1 MTEFHQLQG
10 RFDLAPLDA
19 RSGERKYPY
28 ERGDDPVSLATR
40 YKMMNDKV
48 LQRQNRE
55 SAKLK
60 KKLDNFRTTKAEI
73 YRVLADDGAIEPRI
87 ARDKPTD
94 KSIYSV
100 TGRRPPPP
108 KGLDEQE
115 AEHFKDLKET
125 FASNQ
130 KIIKQLRERLLELAG
145 GQENVRAREKGERCG
160 YGRGGSRRLVRHKTR
175 Y

>member
-55 SAKLK
+55 SSKLK
-60 KKLDNFRTTKAEI
+60 KKLDNFRTTKSEI
-73 YRVLADDGAIEPRI
+73 YRVLADDGAVQPRLPVI
-87 ARDKPTD
+87 NLQTKTLFYHWASPAATN
-94 KSIYSV
+94 
-100 TGRRPPPP
+100 
-108 KGLDEQE
+108 GL
-115 AEHFKDLKET
+115 
-125 FASNQ
+125 
-130 KIIKQLRERLLELAG
+130 R
-145 GQENVRAREKGERCG
+145 
-160 YGRGGSRRLVRHKTR
+160 
-175 Y
+175 

>member
-55 SAKLK
+55 SSKLK
-60 KKLDNFRTTKAEI
+60 KKLDNFRTTKSEI
-73 YRVLADDGAIEPRI
+73 YRVLADDGAVQPKI

-94 KSIYSV
+94 KSIYSI
-100 TGRRPPPP
+100 TRRRPPPP
-108 KGLDEQE
+108 MGLDE
-115 AEHFKDLKET
+115 
-125 FASNQ
+125 
-130 KIIKQLRERLLELAG
+130 AG
-145 GQENVRAREKGERCG
+145 SWAF
-160 YGRGGSRRLVRHKTR
+160 
-175 Y
+175 